1 MNQETAMTAPATAR
15 FYVGDLCYVL
25 TRDEWNTV
33 CNTMDYGTDQNT
45 YNEDDGYDCEGC
57 LDPELFDWD
66 NLGAERPFY
75 IFSTA
80 FGDGRYNDRDGNPY
94 SVDSG
99 TIGAI
104 RVDYISDK
112 ELLERAVSNGLGH
125 IHEFDEEFC
134 SGSCG
139 YDNGAIWFRDVEI
152 DTAGDYALDEEE
164 EIDED
169 GEDA

>member
-1 MNQETAMTAPATAR
+1 MTTKY
-15 FYVGDLCYVL
+15 YVGDLCYVL
-25 TRDEWNTV
+25 TREEWDRV
-33 CNTMDYGTDQNT
+33 GYAIDFGVDQNT
-45 YNEDDGYDCEGC
+45 YNEEDGYDCEGC

-80 FGDGRYNDRDGNPY
+80 FGDGQYNDQEGNPY

-112 ELLERAVSNGLGH
+112 GLLEQAVSNGLGH

-139 YDNGAIWFRDVEI
+139 YDDGEIWF
-152 DTAGDYALDEEE
+152 EEVM
-164 EIDED
+164 I
-169 GEDA
+169 AT

>member
-1 MNQETAMTAPATAR
+1 MKKETAMTAPATDR
-15 FYVGDLCYVL
+15 YYVGDLCYVL
-25 TRDEWNTV
+25 TREEWDRV
-33 CNTMDYGTDQNT
+33 CYSMDFNTDQNT

-66 NLGAERPFY
+66 NLGAERPYF
-75 IFSTA
+75 IFGTA
-80 FGDGRYNDRDGNPY
+80 YGDGRYNDRDGNPY

-112 ELLERAVSNGLGH
+112 DLLEKAVSNGLGH
-125 IHEFDEEFC
+125 IHEFDAEFT
-134 SGSCG
+134 SGQCF
-139 YDNGAIWFRDVEI
+139 YENGLIGFENVEI
-152 DTAGDYALDEEE
+152 NTADDYELDDGV

-169 GEDA
+169 EEDA